1 MCIVKYILLFTLLPI
16 VTCSFGTHFQ
26 TDRGIFLGVPNYEL
40 IIPVNV
46 SEVHTVISV
55 LNDTHQALMNHDF
68 KMIINIQNQE
78 CFFEDYGLRKC
89 FNKKNLFMEFSIM
102 A

>member
-78 CFFEDYGLRKC
+78 CFFED
-89 FNKKNLFMEFSIM
+89 SIDV
-102 A
+102 AL